1 MCVRKNF
8 RAKKKTGTKIMAFSY
23 EMYNN
28 IVFVQ
33 ETFQETNSKLEWDLP
48 TDAPHPNLERSDI
61 AHLCGQRNLAEHGD
75 GSQRYATAE
84 ILAGP
89 NLLAV
94 SITD

>member
-1 MCVRKNF
+1 MLKLGALLNIRL
-8 RAKKKTGTKIMAFSY
+8 TLSIIG
-23 EMYNN
+23 N

-61 AHLCGQRNLAEHGD
+61 AHLCGQRNLAERGD

>member
-1 MCVRKNF
+1 MLKLGALLNIRL
-8 RAKKKTGTKIMAFSY
+8 TLSIIG
-23 EMYNN
+23 N